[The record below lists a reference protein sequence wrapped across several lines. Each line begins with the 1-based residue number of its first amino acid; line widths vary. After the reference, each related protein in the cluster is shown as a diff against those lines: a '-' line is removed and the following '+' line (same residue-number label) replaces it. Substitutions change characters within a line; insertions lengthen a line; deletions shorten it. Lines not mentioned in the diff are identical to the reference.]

1 MNGIPLPREQN
12 RESWQSQHSQETRGL
27 PSVAKVT
34 IQARSRGKDSVRLST
49 RHLVSDSSGSRN
61 QLVAQSAAAFENARP
76 ETTAAPPPFQGGG
89 AFLSC

>member
-12 RESWQSQHSQETRGL
+12 RERWQSQHSQGTRAL

-49 RHLVSDSSGSRN
+49 RHLVSDSFLSRN
-61 QLVAQSAAAFENARP
+61 QLVAKSAAAFEKARP
-76 ETTAAPPPFQGGG
+76 ETTAAPPALPRGRS
-89 AFLSC
+89 LP